1 MQILFHAHD
10 EPLPDTFPAL
20 VESTVRNA
28 LRPYEERLTRIEVHL
43 RDLNGNKGGV
53 DKRCVIEAR
62 PRGLDPVV
70 ADHESD
76 KVNLAFH
83 GALEKLQRVLDKRF
97 GRLAAR
103 DGRP

>member
-10 EPLPDTFPAL
+10 EQVPDTFPAL
-20 VESTVRNA
+20 VESTVQDA
-28 LRPYEERLTRIEVHL
+28 LRPFEGKLTRVEVHL
-43 RDLNGNKGGV
+43 RDLNAGKGGV

-76 KVNLAFH
+76 KVDGAFQ
-83 GALEKLQRVLDKRF
+83 GALDKLQRVLVKRF

-103 DGRP
+103 DGR